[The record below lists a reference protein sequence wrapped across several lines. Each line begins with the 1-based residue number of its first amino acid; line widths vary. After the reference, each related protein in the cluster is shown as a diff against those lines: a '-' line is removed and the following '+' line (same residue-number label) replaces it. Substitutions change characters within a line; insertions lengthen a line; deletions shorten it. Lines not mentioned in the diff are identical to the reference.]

1 MPINN
6 RYIDLGAI
14 NILLYGAPPKI
25 IDTVEEGFGY
35 ATRECRGDRG
45 EIVGYGV
52 EIISAIGEKLFYI
65 RHFLLTPRVDEVM

>member
-1 MPINN
+1 M
-6 RYIDLGAI
+6 GAI

-52 EIISAIGEKLFYI
+52 EIISAIGEKHLYPS
-65 RHFLLTPRVDEVM
+65 LPVNTPGDEVM

>member
-14 NILLYGAPPKI
+14 YILLYGAPPKI

-35 ATRECRGDRG
+35 ATRECRGHRG
-45 EIVGYGV
+45 EDVSKRQYLL
-52 EIISAIGEKLFYI
+52 SHPKL
-65 RHFLLTPRVDEVM
+65 LDS

>member
-14 NILLYGAPPKI
+14 NILLYGAPPKL

-35 ATRECRGDRG
+35 ATCECRGDRG

-52 EIISAIGEKLFYI
+52 EIISAIGEK
-65 RHFLLTPRVDEVM
+65 HFISVTSC